1 MRFRKRCE
9 AEKEASVYFLYQAT
23 SKASSLGFA
32 TATPAISATD
42 RLTNAE
48 GVAEIATIAVANPHC
63 DFAAHA
69 AMEPLAE
76 WWRLYFKDGSQR
88 EVREV
93 PTQSRQGM
101 LARYPDLERIESF
114 DEDIVWVGGSQA
126 PQTSIP
132 VESTIGLASGYT
144 VVPANNFMAASQFWL
159 NGLQAEW
166 LAIRHW
172 LEQIG
177 ELKKEWE
184 RLVSKMENLYQD
196 GPTSFLKRARE
207 AVE

>member
-1 MRFRKRCE
+1 
-9 AEKEASVYFLYQAT
+9 
-23 SKASSLGFA
+23 
-32 TATPAISATD
+32 
-42 RLTNAE
+42 
-48 GVAEIATIAVANPHC
+48 
-63 DFAAHA
+63 
-69 AMEPLAE
+69 
-76 WWRLYFKDGSQR
+76 
-88 EVREV
+88 
-93 PTQSRQGM
+93 
-101 LARYPDLERIESF
+101 
-114 DEDIVWVGGSQA
+114 
-126 PQTSIP
+126 
-132 VESTIGLASGYT
+132 
-144 VVPANNFMAASQFWL
+144 MAASQFWL